1 MGFEQLCETETVR
14 GVCIFYIIMLLFFSA
29 YLQSLFDMI

>member
-14 GVCIFYIIMLLFFSA
+14 GVCIFYIIMFFFFLSIFA
-29 YLQSLFDMI
+29 IPV